1 LTKGVAMK
9 NWFRTTCLAFFA
21 LPIGSG
27 AVDSFLGALDSHPIW
42 MDLQVP
48 KADGPI
54 TGAYFYPK
62 HGTPIQL
69 NGKKAGDSLIM
80 KESIGTK
87 VTGVFRL
94 ALKPMSEESP
104 KYPFARFRKMEIYGT
119 WNKPGK
125 RSTLPVSGYQTDPAY
140 KACVMINPDSLTTA
154 QSESFGREMDE
165 HTKGEKA
172 NPQLEYTPIS
182 REYEISS
189 CGKGFFSVHISWVYT
204 SSQHELW
211 RESGSARHVFD
222 LASRQEVVLGSEID
236 SSKAKAFSE
245 YMGKILNPTIA
256 QKVPGQTLD
265 SVGFDFFL
273 EDTKIL
279 VGAIFTDS
287 DGEGEVSAVE
297 IFDTVPFQELKKYLR
312 SNSVLQILGQK

>member
-1 LTKGVAMK
+1 MEIG
-9 NWFRTTCLAFFA
+9 FRIACLAICA
-21 LPIGSG
+21 LPIGTM
-27 AVDSFLGALDSHPIW
+27 AVESFQGALDNHPIW
-42 MDLQVP
+42 LDLQLP

-69 NGKKAGDSLIM
+69 SGKKAGDSLIM
-80 KESIGTK
+80 KESIGNK

-94 ALKPMSEESP
+94 VLKPMSEESP
-104 KYPFARFRKMEIYGT
+104 KYPFARFGKMEIYGN

-125 RSTLPVSGYQTDPAY
+125 RSTLPVSGYQTDPGY

-172 NPQLEYTPIS
+172 NPQLEYAPIS
-182 REYEISS
+182 REYEISG
-189 CGKGFFSVHISWVYT
+189 CGRGFFSVHISWVYT

-222 LASRQEVVLGSEID
+222 LATRQEVVLGSEID

-245 YMGKILNPTIA
+245 YMGKILNPTLAEKI
-256 QKVPGQTLD
+256 PGQTLD
-265 SVGFDFFL
+265 SVGFDFYL
-273 EDTKIL
+273 EDKKIL

-287 DGEGEVSAVE
+287 DGEGVVSAVE
-297 IFDTVPFQELKKYLR
+297 IFDTIPFQELRKYLR
-312 SNSVLQILGQK
+312 SNSVLQNVGQN